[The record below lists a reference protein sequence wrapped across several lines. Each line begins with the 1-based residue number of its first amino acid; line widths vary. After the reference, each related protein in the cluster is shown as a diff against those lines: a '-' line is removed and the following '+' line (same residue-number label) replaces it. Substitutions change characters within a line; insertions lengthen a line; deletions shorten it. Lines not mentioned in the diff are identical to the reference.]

1 MAQEEL
7 AGVVKENKL
16 GDFVLACIQAMSVFL
31 NLFLDEDLGYN
42 WTKALIITAKAW
54 GQGKTHAR
62 TI

>member
-7 AGVVKENKL
+7 AGVAKENKL

-54 GQGKTHAR
+54 GQGKTHA
-62 TI
+62 